1 MPQSVHPFYG
11 RLPRIDSIVLM
22 QESEMDIVW
31 IAALV
36 ALWVAMAEAV
46 VLLGRFDGP
55 KGASR

>member
-1 MPQSVHPFYG
+1 
-11 RLPRIDSIVLM
+11 
-22 QESEMDIVW
+22 MDIVW

-36 ALWVAMAEAV
+36 VLWVAMAEAV